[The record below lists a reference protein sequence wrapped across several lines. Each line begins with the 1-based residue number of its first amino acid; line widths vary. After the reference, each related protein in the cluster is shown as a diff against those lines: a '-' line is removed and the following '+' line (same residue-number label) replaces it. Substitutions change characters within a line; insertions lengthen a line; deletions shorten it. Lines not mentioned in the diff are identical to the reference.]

1 MIQAK
6 ILGFVLEH
14 LFRKSKRMKKILDY
28 VNEPNNNDIAIEK
41 LQKEVEKLKKTKADK
56 NKVA

>member
-6 ILGFVLEH
+6 ILGIVLEH

-28 VNEPNNNDIAIEK
+28 VNEPNKNDIAIEK

>member
-1 MIQAK
+1 
-6 ILGFVLEH
+6 
-14 LFRKSKRMKKILDY
+14 MKKILDY
-28 VNEPNNNDIAIEK
+28 VNEPNKNDIAIEK

>member
-28 VNEPNNNDIAIEK
+28 VNEPNSNDIAIEK
-41 LQKEVEKLKKTKADK
+41 LQKELKSST
-56 NKVA
+56 NLN

>member
-1 MIQAK
+1 MIQGK

-28 VNEPNNNDIAIEK
+28 VNEPNSNDIAIEK

>member
-1 MIQAK
+1 M
-6 ILGFVLEH
+6 
-14 LFRKSKRMKKILDY
+14 
-28 VNEPNNNDIAIEK
+28 AITTYAELQSAVADWLNRDDLTSVIPSLEK

>member
-28 VNEPNNNDIAIEK
+28 VNEPNKNDIAIEK

>member
-6 ILGFVLEH
+6 ILEIVLEH
-14 LFRKSKRMKKILDY
+14 LFRKSKRMKKVLDY
-28 VNEPNNNDIAIEK
+28 VNEPNKNDKAIEK